1 MELRRVV
8 VEIGADGRSRAA
20 DVDRPA
26 GVFRFADR
34 RGADPHDLGGGRVD
48 DLAPAAPGELV
59 VADLWRTGPEAPA
72 GLDPSA
78 GGEDFDIE
86 CPPGG
91 SRWRLVEFG
100 AGHDTPMHR
109 TETVDHDLIV
119 AGEIELELEEGRVTL
134 RPGDTAVI
142 PGLVH
147 AWHTGE
153 EACTMAVLQIS
164 LGRGN
169 GDRGSMQSREEG

>member
-8 VEIGADGRSRAA
+8 VEVGADGRSRAA
-20 DVDRPA
+20 VREQPA

-34 RGADPHDLGGGRVD
+34 QGADPHDLAGGAVA
-48 DLAPAAPGELV
+48 DLGPAAPGELV
-59 VADLWRTGPEAPA
+59 VADLWRIDAETPA
-72 GLDPSA
+72 GADPAAA
-78 GGEDFDIE
+78 GEEFDVE

-109 TETVDHDLIV
+109 TDTVDHDLIV
-119 AGEIELELEEGRVTL
+119 AGEIELELEEGTVTL
-134 RPGDTAVI
+134 GPGDTAVI
-142 PGLVH
+142 PGLTH

-153 EACTMAVLQIS
+153 QACTMAVLQIS

-169 GDRGSMQSREEG
+169 AVNGSTQTREEG